1 MAAFRNGDLNLT
13 GGATPERIAAKI
25 VSSQFFSVLGVQ
37 PLIGRSFLPPEDEP
51 GSSPVVLIGEG
62 LWKRRFGE
70 DPGILGKGLV
80 VNGKS
85 CTVIG
90 VIPSNLR
97 DFGLSELFLTLGQW
111 NDPTILDRKYHP
123 GLSVIALLKPGATLK
138 AARIDVENIARQL
151 AEQYPDTNKGY
162 GVVATPVADYIVGN
176 VRPTLYLLFGAVGFV
191 LLISCANVANL
202 LLARSTVRRKEI
214 AIRCALGAGRT
225 RIVTQLLTESVLLA
239 TLGGALGLLLSAW
252 LTDPKQ
258 MGSAVPGGLPRMQE
272 IRTDGTVLAFA
283 LAISVLTGILFG
295 MIPGLQS
302 TKTALIDTLREG
314 VRGGTSGRQRIRN
327 ILVIFEIAAA
337 LVLLVGAGLM
347 IRTIARL
354 SGVDPGFDAR
364 KLLTFQV
371 ALSPSKLASP
381 SVVRSFFP
389 QFLERIESIPGV
401 ESASLTMDLPLSDDT
416 EFPFSIEGRPRPT
429 RSSEMMWA
437 LLYPTSP
444 HYLRTMKIPLLRGRF
459 FTDRDTD
466 KSPSVVVIDETMA
479 RSIFQR
485 EDPIGKRVIF
495 EGIGVVSEIIGVGG
509 HVKHW
514 GLATDAENKIQY
526 QLYMPYLQIPDQFMT
541 LTGEASTYVVRS
553 SISPLSLTTAVRG
566 ETLAMDKDQPLYNV
580 RTMEQVV
587 NRTLLEQKFSLL
599 LLMVFA
605 GAALALASVGIYG
618 LISYSASQRVH
629 ELGINL
635 ALGAQRRDVLQL
647 VVGQGMLQVLIGMS
661 LGVAAALAL
670 TRLLRHLLFE
680 VSSYDPLTFA
690 GVVIILSFVAFLACY
705 LPARR
710 ATMVDPVE
718 ALRYE

>member
-1 MAAFRNGDLNLT
+1 
-13 GGATPERIAAKI
+13 
-25 VSSQFFSVLGVQ
+25 
-37 PLIGRSFLPPEDEP
+37 
-51 GSSPVVLIGEG
+51 
-62 LWKRRFGE
+62 
-70 DPGILGKGLV
+70 
-80 VNGKS
+80 
-85 CTVIG
+85 
-90 VIPSNLR
+90 
-97 DFGLSELFLTLGQW
+97 
-111 NDPTILDRKYHP
+111 
-123 GLSVIALLKPGATLK
+123 
-138 AARIDVENIARQL
+138 
-151 AEQYPDTNKGY
+151 
-162 GVVATPVADYIVGN
+162 
-176 VRPTLYLLFGAVGFV
+176 
-191 LLISCANVANL
+191 
-202 LLARSTVRRKEI
+202 
-214 AIRCALGAGRT
+214 
-225 RIVTQLLTESVLLA
+225 
-239 TLGGALGLLLSAW
+239 
-252 LTDPKQ
+252 
-258 MGSAVPGGLPRMQE
+258 
-272 IRTDGTVLAFA
+272 
-283 LAISVLTGILFG
+283 
-295 MIPGLQS
+295 
-302 TKTALIDTLREG
+302 
-314 VRGGTSGRQRIRN
+314 
-327 ILVIFEIAAA
+327 
-337 LVLLVGAGLM
+337 
-347 IRTIARL
+347 
-354 SGVDPGFDAR
+354 
-364 KLLTFQV
+364 
-371 ALSPSKLASP
+371 
-381 SVVRSFFP
+381 
-389 QFLERIESIPGV
+389 
-401 ESASLTMDLPLSDDT
+401 
-416 EFPFSIEGRPRPT
+416 
-429 RSSEMMWA
+429 
-437 LLYPTSP
+437 
-444 HYLRTMKIPLLRGRF
+444 
-459 FTDRDTD
+459 
-466 KSPSVVVIDETMA
+466 
-479 RSIFQR
+479 
-485 EDPIGKRVIF
+485 VIF

-629 ELGINL
+629 ELGINW